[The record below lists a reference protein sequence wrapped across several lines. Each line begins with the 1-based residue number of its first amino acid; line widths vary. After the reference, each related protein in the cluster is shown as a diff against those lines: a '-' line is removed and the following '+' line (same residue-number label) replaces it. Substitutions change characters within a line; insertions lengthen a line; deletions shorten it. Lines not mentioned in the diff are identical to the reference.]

1 MLEKTAF
8 NAPDGQPYQLVQLT
22 NSNGMTVQFMDWGAT
37 WLSCKVPVN
46 GELREEM
53 CIRDRQIVMLS
64 FKGSKPLMSQLKNLR
79 QDE

>member
-37 WLSCKVPVN
+37 CLLYTSPSP
-46 GELREEM
+46 
-53 CIRDRQIVMLS
+53 RD
-64 FKGSKPLMSQLKNLR
+64 
-79 QDE
+79 